1 MTISP
6 PRSPLTVTTGGDG
19 GSRRLQLRLRKI
31 VFSSMTV
38 AATAWCIT
46 LGPIPAI
53 LACAVAKHVLVAV
66 LVMDYDAVESPA

>member
-19 GSRRLQLRLRKI
+19 GSRRLQLRLQKI

-38 AATAWCIT
+38 AATAWCMT

-53 LACAVAKHVLVAV
+53 VACAVAKHVLVAV
-66 LVMDYDAVESPA
+66 LVMGYDVVESPA

>member
-1 MTISP
+1 
-6 PRSPLTVTTGGDG
+6 
-19 GSRRLQLRLRKI
+19 
-31 VFSSMTV
+31 MTV
-38 AATAWCIT
+38 AATAWCMT